1 MIYTAHI
8 DEHKNSIGR
17 RPVNSAQV
25 IIIFALRSGAI
36 TSLLTSRN
44 ATAPYAIRRSHI
56 YYLIFFLVFQILRY
70 LNFKMILDS
79 AFIQSTST
87 NKLLFLLLSFVLVS

>member
-56 YYLIFFLVFQILRY
+56 YYLIFFLYFRY
-70 LNFKMILDS
+70 LNFKMILDN

-87 NKLLFLLLSFVLVS
+87 NKLLFL